1 MGEKKRHCQR
11 GEAST
16 SKPCPTYNYSK
27 TSSDHAKMTQQDTP
41 PKPAWFG
48 VKTGWSFSLGEFSHL
63 LFCLL
68 FFSYSCLDVVVGC
81 NLLPSLKT
89 NITLEN
95 HHVSHRRYIV
105 IIHAAGLFRR
115 QSFVRD
121 FPQGWTEIPQCRCG
135 LDAHQSTMTSKQ
147 GSGERRTVGTST

>member
-11 GEAST
+11 GETST

-63 LFCLL
+63 FFFCF
-68 FFSYSCLDVVVGC
+68 FFSTVVWM
-81 NLLPSLKT
+81 LLLVVTCFFSLKT
-89 NITLEN
+89 HEFSRLEN
-95 HHVSHRRYIV
+95 PPIFHFGEIHRLI
-105 IIHAAGLFRR
+105 
-115 QSFVRD
+115 Q
-121 FPQGWTEIPQCRCG
+121 P
-135 LDAHQSTMTSKQ
+135 
-147 GSGERRTVGTST
+147 VGTFPAPVIRPFSERAGRRFHNVVAAWMHTSQL